1 MLSRSIIVVGDVNSS
16 NGPVISGSPTD
27 TIDGKPI
34 ARKGDLV
41 DCPARYPDGRL
52 HGINPIVEG
61 DDSMIVN
68 GQLVALHGHRF
79 RCGCALI
86 GTTTGYVDG

>member
-16 NGPVISGSPTD
+16 NGPVISGSATD

-52 HGINPIVEG
+52 RGINPIVEG

-68 GQLVALHGHRF
+68 GQPVALHGHRC

>member
-1 MLSRSIIVVGDVNSS
+1 M
-16 NGPVISGSPTD
+16 
-27 TIDGKPI
+27 
-34 ARKGDLV
+34 
-41 DCPARYPDGRL
+41 

-68 GQLVALHGHRF
+68 GQPVALHGHRC